1 MYQYARV
8 VLEQIGASL
17 RNEHPTQIVSI
28 HAFGSRA
35 RGDHSGDSDFDVLV
49 VVKEK
54 TVQLE
59 EQIIDR
65 FVEQEAASGI
75 SFDPVI
81 KSAESF
87 YQERR
92 YQTRFYKNIM
102 NEGIPV

>member
-1 MYQYARV
+1 MYKYAKS

-17 RNEHPTQIVSI
+17 REEYPAQIVSI

-49 VVKEK
+49 VVREK
-54 TVQLE
+54 TIQLE
-59 EQIIDR
+59 ERIIDR
-65 FVEQEAASGI
+65 FVEQESASGI

-87 YQERR
+87 HQERR
-92 YQTRFYKNIM
+92 YRTHFYENIM
-102 NEGIPV
+102 SEGIPV